1 MKTIKQIISD
11 ADPRL
16 KGVLVIM
23 IAYVMVMATT
33 ITSGATQEIK
43 GYKETIEIQY
53 QDGSQEAK
61 DYLVRQD
68 TVKNVLK
75 ELDVNLGTKDTVNKD
90 MAYIVQSKDLLQVNR
105 ISEEEVEEIQY
116 VHFLCHS
123 HRPHP
128 QRHAPGGQH
137 APRHGR
143 RLYAHRPQQGQRGQI
158 NNKVKVTYEN
168 GKIVK
173 KELLSSEVVTEKTDT
188 IIAHGTI
195 QPGAYFTGKLTTY
208 GGDCAGGNGTSS
220 SGISLSP
227 TTGVK
232 GSHSAKLS
240 YKGGSYYCLAADPSI
255 PFGTII
261 KITNHNL
268 GIEST
273 AYGIVV
279 DRGGAI
285 KKNHIDIFNG
295 TEAGKYFKGG
305 TSNNTQFEIVS
316 VGSGK
321 NFWK

>member
-23 IAYVMVMATT
+23 IAYVIVMATT
-33 ITSGATQEIK
+33 ITAGATQEIK

-53 QDGSQEAK
+53 QDGAQEAK

-68 TVKNVLK
+68 SVKNVLK
-75 ELDVNLGTKDTVNKD
+75 ELDVTLGNKDTVNKD
-90 MAYIVQSKDLLQVNR
+90 MSYIVQSKDLLQVNR
-105 ISEEEVEEIQY
+105 ISEEEVEEVQY
-116 VHFLCHS
+116 VDSQTIETTGLHLFTTEVV
-123 HRPHP
+123 
-128 QRHAPGGQH
+128 
-137 APRHGR
+137 
-143 RLYAHRPQQGQRGQI
+143 QQGQQGQI

-188 IIAHGTI
+188 IIAHGTV

-232 GSHSAKLS
+232 GSNSAKLS
-240 YKGGSYYCLAADPSI
+240 YNGGSYYCLAADPSI

-279 DRGGAI
+279 DRGGVI

-295 TEAGKYFKGG
+295 TEAGKYFRGG
-305 TSNNTQFEIVS
+305 SSSNTQFEIVS

>member
-16 KGVLVIM
+16 KGVLMIM
-23 IAYVMVMATT
+23 IVYVMVMATT
-33 ITSGATQEIK
+33 VTSGATQEIK

-116 VHFLCHS
+116 VDSQTIETTGLHLFTTEVV
-123 HRPHP
+123 
-128 QRHAPGGQH
+128 
-137 APRHGR
+137 
-143 RLYAHRPQQGQRGQI
+143 QQGQRGQI

-195 QPGAYFTGKLTTY
+195 QPGLILLE
-208 GGDCAGGNGTSS
+208 N
-220 SGISLSP
+220 
-227 TTGVK
+227 
-232 GSHSAKLS
+232 
-240 YKGGSYYCLAADPSI
+240 
-255 PFGTII
+255 
-261 KITNHNL
+261 
-268 GIEST
+268 
-273 AYGIVV
+273 
-279 DRGGAI
+279 
-285 KKNHIDIFNG
+285 
-295 TEAGKYFKGG
+295 
-305 TSNNTQFEIVS
+305 
-316 VGSGK
+316 
-321 NFWK
+321 

>member
-23 IAYVMVMATT
+23 IVYVMVMATT
-33 ITSGATQEIK
+33 VTSGATQEIK

-53 QDGSQEAK
+53 QDGGQETK

-68 TVKNVLK
+68 TV
-75 ELDVNLGTKDTVNKD
+75 NKD
-90 MAYIVQSKDLLQVNR
+90 MSYIVQSKDLLQVNR
-105 ISEEEVEEIQY
+105 INEEEVEEMQY
-116 VHFLCHS
+116 VSSQTIETTGLHLFTTEVV
-123 HRPHP
+123 
-128 QRHAPGGQH
+128 QTG
-137 APRHGR
+137 
-143 RLYAHRPQQGQRGQI
+143 QQGQI
-158 NNKVKVTYEN
+158 KNKVKVTYEN

-240 YKGGSYYCLAADPSI
+240 YNGGSYYCLAADPSI

>member
-16 KGVLVIM
+16 KGVLMIM
-23 IAYVMVMATT
+23 IVYVMVMATT
-33 ITSGATQEIK
+33 VTSGATQEIK

-116 VHFLCHS
+116 VDSQTIETTGLHLFTTEVV
-123 HRPHP
+123 
-128 QRHAPGGQH
+128 
-137 APRHGR
+137 
-143 RLYAHRPQQGQRGQI
+143 QQGQRGQI

-227 TTGVK
+227 TTGVHVQEP
-232 GSHSAKLS
+232 SEFSSPRTIAKDCIVCS
-240 YKGGSYYCLAADPSI
+240 SGYKGGSYYCLAADPSI

>member
-33 ITSGATQEIK
+33 ITAGATQEIK

-53 QDGSQEAK
+53 QDGAQEAK

-68 TVKNVLK
+68 SVENVLK
-75 ELDVNLGTKDTVNKD
+75 ELDVTLGNKDTVNKD
-90 MAYIVQSKDLLQVNR
+90 MSYIVQSKDLLQVNR
-105 ISEEEVEEIQY
+105 ISEEEVEEVQY
-116 VHFLCHS
+116 VDSQTIETTGLHLFTTEVV
-123 HRPHP
+123 
-128 QRHAPGGQH
+128 
-137 APRHGR
+137 
-143 RLYAHRPQQGQRGQI
+143 QQGQQGQM

-188 IIAHGTI
+188 IIAHGTV

-232 GSHSAKLS
+232 GSNSAKLS
-240 YKGGSYYCLAADPSI
+240 YNGGSYYCLAADPSI

-295 TEAGKYFKGG
+295 TEAGKYFRGG
-305 TSNNTQFEIVS
+305 SSSNTQFEIVS

>member
-23 IAYVMVMATT
+23 VVYVMDMATT
-33 ITSGATQEIK
+33 VTSGATQEIK

-53 QDGSQEAK
+53 QDGGQETK

-75 ELDVNLGTKDTVNKD
+75 ELDVNLNAKDTVNKD
-90 MAYIVQSKDLLQVNR
+90 MSYIVQSKDLLQVNR
-105 ISEEEVEEIQY
+105 INEEEVEEMQY
-116 VHFLCHS
+116 VSSQTIETTGLHLFTTEVV
-123 HRPHP
+123 
-128 QRHAPGGQH
+128 QTG
-137 APRHGR
+137 
-143 RLYAHRPQQGQRGQI
+143 QQGQI
-158 NNKVKVTYEN
+158 KNKVKVTYEN

-208 GGDCAGGNGTSS
+208 GGDCAGGNG
-220 SGISLSP
+220 ISLSP

-240 YKGGSYYCLAADPSI
+240 YNGGSYYCLAADPSI

>member
-33 ITSGATQEIK
+33 ITAGATQEIK

-53 QDGSQEAK
+53 KDGAQEAK

-68 TVKNVLK
+68 SVKNVLK
-75 ELDVNLGTKDTVNKD
+75 ELDVTLGNKDTVNKD
-90 MAYIVQSKDLLQVNR
+90 MSYIVQSKDLLQVNR
-105 ISEEEVEEIQY
+105 ISEEEVEEVQY
-116 VHFLCHS
+116 VDSQTIETTGLHLFTTEVV
-123 HRPHP
+123 
-128 QRHAPGGQH
+128 
-137 APRHGR
+137 
-143 RLYAHRPQQGQRGQI
+143 QQGQQGQI

-188 IIAHGTI
+188 IIAHGTV

-232 GSHSAKLS
+232 GSNSAKLS
-240 YKGGSYYCLAADPSI
+240 YNGGSYYCLAADPSI

-268 GIEST
+268 SIEST
-273 AYGIVV
+273 VYGIVV

-295 TEAGKYFKGG
+295 TEAGKYFRGG
-305 TSNNTQFEIVS
+305 SSSNTQFEIVS